1 MARNIALCF
10 DGTWNKP
17 VNLNTGQPIQDLS
30 PDDDPK
36 ENPENTNVVKIK
48 RLIDTSGGDQVVL
61 YFNGVGT
68 QWYDHLSG
76 GIAGAGLNDR
86 IKLGY
91 QRLAGIFTPDDN
103 IFLFGFSRGA
113 YTARS
118 LGGMIRKCGV
128 LRRDRLQNLDAAF
141 DLYRRRD
148 ETADADDVKQ
158 FRQANSVETSIHFVG
173 VWDTVGAL
181 GIPLAAFKGI
191 DNALCGFHDT
201 SLSSIIKNGV
211 HAVAIDENRKQY
223 APTLWTG
230 QPDPG
235 QMIEQ
240 RWFVGSHSNVGGGY
254 PDDRLSNITLGW
266 MCLKAAAC
274 GLRLKPFAPNPD
286 DYMGTVRDSY
296 EEFLGSLNFLYRWFC
311 FRFYRR
317 ISFGTCGQTLD
328 RSPVERL
335 NSDPNYHPKN
345 LKRCG
350 SPSQLAQYVPAAAP
364 GITV

>member
-17 VNLNTGQPIQDLS
+17 VNLNTGEPIQDLS

-48 RLIDTSGGDQVVL
+48 RLIDASGGDQVVL

-76 GIAGAGLNDR
+76 GIAGAGLDAR

-91 QRLAGIFTPDDN
+91 QRLAENFTPGDH

-128 LRRDRLQNLDAAF
+128 LRRDCLKNLDAAF

-158 FRQANSVETSIHFVG
+158 FRQANSFETAIHFIG

-191 DNALCGFHDT
+191 DNELCGFHDT
-201 SLSSIIKNGV
+201 SLSSIIKNGF

-235 QMIEQ
+235 QTIEQ
-240 RWFVGSHSNVGGGY
+240 RWFIGAHSNVGGGY
-254 PDDRLSNITLGW
+254 PDDRLSNITLAW
-266 MCLKAAAC
+266 MCQKAAAC
-274 GLRLKPFAPNPD
+274 GLRLKPFASDAN
-286 DYMGTVRDSY
+286 DYTGAVHDSY
-296 EEFLGSLNFLYRWFC
+296 QEFLGGLNFFYRWFC
-311 FRFYRR
+311 SRYYRP
-317 ISFGTCGQTLD
+317 ISFGSCGQTLD
-328 RSPVERL
+328 HSPVDRL
-335 NSDPNYHPKN
+335 NSDQNYNPKN
-345 LKRCG
+345 LKKCG
-350 SPSQLAQYVPAAAP
+350 SPSQLAQYVPAATP
-364 GITV
+364 DFTL